1 MDPPEFRTSRSRANP
16 LGLRPESDV
25 GTRSVKIWA
34 GPSRRPSGI
43 NALTFGRAKITLKL
57 SPETPSNRGQELD
70 ENQAL
75 AGRLARETF
84 RIKANAGD
92 FPQRTARRG
101 SWEQATERDLEQR
114 TKSSFSRA
122 RAGIRLRCLYRRPGG
137 RRQSQRVRRQCS
149 SEIPVS

>member
-1 MDPPEFRTSRSRANP
+1 MDPPEFRTSRSRANS

-57 SPETPSNRGQELD
+57 TSQTLKQPRVSANDRLY
-70 ENQAL
+70 L

-84 RIKANAGD
+84 RIRSECGLFSPANR
-92 FPQRTARRG
+92 PARNSGATPRG
-101 SWEQATERDLEQR
+101 EAYNNEPDQSG
-114 TKSSFSRA
+114 RA
-122 RAGIRLRCLYRRPGG
+122 RAGIWLRHALTSGILNPASVSKSTSK
-137 RRQSQRVRRQCS
+137 RQNL
-149 SEIPVS
+149 